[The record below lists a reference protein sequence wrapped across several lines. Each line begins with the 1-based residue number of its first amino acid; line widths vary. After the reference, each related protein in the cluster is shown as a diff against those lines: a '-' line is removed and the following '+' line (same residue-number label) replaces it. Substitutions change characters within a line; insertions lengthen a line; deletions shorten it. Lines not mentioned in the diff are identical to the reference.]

1 MKFGE
6 MIKAH
11 RPGLVVSPHHDLWMK
26 NNGNP
31 NYSSEAIKFGT
42 AQLRAQ
48 AVPRDRSGTYSASS
62 LNSCRRRQQFTFLG
76 MPELPPTARTAAI
89 FQNGTFM
96 HIRYQMAGLTE
107 GWMLAA
113 EVPVGNNDQGLSGT
127 QDGIAY
133 EGSVVELKSTNSH
146 GFNRVMS
153 FGALEGHAFQVGT
166 YVLTTGAKQGVLLY
180 ENKDTQDYK
189 EIVLERADL
198 PLDEIEVIAEQ
209 LWKKTAGKE
218 LADMLPECRVK
229 TGYKYAGCPFRKD
242 CPVVKEWD
250 QAESLAN
257 ASA

>member
-96 HIRYQMAGLTE
+96 HIRWQMAGLTE
-107 GWMLAA
+107 GWLREA
-113 EVPVGNNDQGLSGT
+113 EVPLPQNSMRLNGT
-127 QDGIAY
+127 RDGIAHD
-133 EGSVVELKSTNSH
+133 GSVVEFKSIHTN
-146 GFNRVMS
+146 GFSQVNS
-153 FGALEGHAFQVGT
+153 FGPKEDHLDQVGT
-166 YVLTTGAKQGVLLY
+166 YVAASGAEKAVVIY
-180 ENKDTQDYK
+180 EDKNTQEYK
-189 EIVLERADL
+189 EFVVPAEELPIEEITERAEEL
-198 PLDEIEVIAEQ
+198 WAHTLAEQ
-209 LWKKTAGKE
+209 LYEPLSSCIEKE
-218 LADMLPECRVK
+218 
-229 TGYKYAGCPFRKD
+229 GYRYNNCPFRDRCLKIHHWD
-242 CPVVKEWD
+242 EVKE
-250 QAESLAN
+250 
-257 ASA
+257 SA